1 MEEKRGS
8 RAKAADEVRGLLK
21 KYGIRPNKALGQNF
35 LCDPLAAGCVIDNLL
50 SEGKR
55 VLEIGPG
62 LGAITREIC
71 AGADRVLAVEI
82 DSRMADVLETEL
94 SEFRNLTVVCSDFL
108 KTDIGLIRKILGDG
122 FIVAGNLPYYITTP
136 IVTKLLTMAPAAE
149 RMVLMVQSEA
159 ADRFF
164 AGPKDRVYGPL
175 TVLSQTAYDA
185 ELVMHVPPTSFFP
198 VPDVSSAIIRFDR
211 KPEKGTDMASFS
223 AILKA
228 AFSMRRKT
236 LANSL
241 FANNMASKE
250 ETAAALKF
258 MGYPEDARAESL
270 TPADLL
276 EFSVRMGM
284 LKV

>member
-1 MEEKRGS
+1 
-8 RAKAADEVRGLLK
+8 
-21 KYGIRPNKALGQNF
+21 
-35 LCDPLAAGCVIDNLL
+35 
-50 SEGKR
+50 
-55 VLEIGPG
+55 
-62 LGAITREIC
+62 
-71 AGADRVLAVEI
+71 
-82 DSRMADVLETEL
+82 
-94 SEFRNLTVVCSDFL
+94 
-108 KTDIGLIRKILGDG
+108 
-122 FIVAGNLPYYITTP
+122 
-136 IVTKLLTMAPAAE
+136 
-149 RMVLMVQSEA
+149 MVLMVQSEA
-159 ADRFF
+159 SDRFF
-164 AGPKDRVYGPL
+164 AGSKDRVYGPL
-175 TVLSQTAYDA
+175 TVLSQTAYDT
-185 ELVMHVPPTSFFP
+185 EMVMYVQPASIFP
-198 VPDVSSAIIRFDR
+198 SPDVSSAIIRLDR
-211 KPEKGTDMASFS
+211 KPGQGTDMASFS